1 MYLSIIILPLLGS
14 IVSGFFGRKVGVR
27 GAQIITC
34 SCVIVTTILA
44 LLAFVEVG
52 FNNIPVTINLFR
64 WIDSEWFNIIWGFQ
78 FDALTVSMLIPV
90 LIISS
95 LVHIYSI
102 GYMSNDPRN
111 INLDGFRRITLNKHR
126 LGPFKY
132 HNQKRYYSNS
142 NRPMLEG
149 KNFYEWLSGLADSE
163 GSFVILKKQD
173 GYRFQFQIHLHIDDL
188 KMLLFI
194 QSTLLIGKVNISVSS
209 ASFTVSSAKDMVKIL
224 DIFSEYTLNSHK
236 FLNFINF
243 KKAFEVY
250 TSSRLK
256 SQDTLDKVESL
267 RLEMNSLRVD
277 FTLPSSHSIRI
288 TPYWF
293 LGFVEG
299 DGSFYI
305 RKGFAVSF
313 NIAQSSK
320 DLILME
326 AVKDYLNNLGP
337 KAGSLKNR
345 VELDGAVK
353 LSYKKSSNMTYLVI
367 HRSDYISQVLIP
379 FFDSLTWQSKK
390 ELDYIDWKTIFKLRN
405 LGLHYTDEGVK
416 VLNSILEGMNNNRL
430 TTSGVTTT
438 TEQRETLNRDVARL
452 LEGPSN
458 FEIKEDERIFIKSL
472 NKYYS
477 SKAKIRL
484 ELVDGNGETIK
495 SFASAVDCAKYLK
508 VSKMTIS
515 LRLRNGKPFL
525 FEDKFV
531 SINKS
536 LDMPL

>member
-14 IVSGFFGRKVGVR
+14 IVAGFFGRKVGVR

-78 FDALTVSMLIPV
+78 FDALTVAMLIPV

-102 GYMSNDPRN
+102 GYMSNDPRS
-111 INLDGFRRITLNKHR
+111 INLVGFRRITLNKRR
-126 LGPFKY
+126 LGPFKS
-132 HNQKRYYSNS
+132 HSQKRYYSN
-142 NRPMLEG
+142 RPRLEG

-163 GSFVILKKQD
+163 GSFIILKKQD

-194 QSTLLIGKVNISVSS
+194 QSTLSTGKVNIGISS
-209 ASFTVSSAKDMVKIL
+209 ASFTVSGAKDMVKIL

-256 SQDTLDKVESL
+256 TQDTLDKVESL

-313 NIAQSSK
+313 NIAQSAK

-326 AVKDYLNNLGP
+326 AVKDYLNNL
-337 KAGSLKNR
+337 AGSLKIR

-353 LSYKKSSNMTYLVI
+353 LSFKKSSNMIYLII

-379 FFDSLTWQSKK
+379 FFDSLTWESKK
-390 ELDYIDWKTIFKLRN
+390 ELDYLDWKTIFKLRN

-430 TTSGVTTT
+430 TTSGVTITA
-438 TEQRETLNRDVARL
+438 EQRETLKRDVARL

-458 FEIKEDERIFIKSL
+458 FEIKEDGRILIKSL

-477 SKAKIRL
+477 NKAKIRL

-495 SFASAVDCAKYLK
+495 SFVSAVDCAKFLK

-515 LRLRNGKPFL
+515 LKLRNGKPIL
-525 FEDKFV
+525 FDNKLV
-531 SINKS
+531 SIKKS